1 MRVLSPQGRIFVK
14 VHSDVIAD
22 VARAI
27 NAPAHSFHVTFSGK
41 TTQEGTTAMNVQQRL
56 QNAREALVP
65 GSSAVAAGGVERC
78 PPGCVLR
85 GFPDNGP
92 GVPGTPDTHSRL
104 GGPNHWHCQGELCT
118 RAWIRTD
125 EDGTDHF
132 LPTGQL
138 DFGPG
143 CMGRQFPMPSLG
155 VLLADNPFAQDGVP
169 AASLSASVK
178 RSAGY

>member
-14 VHSDVIAD
+14 VYSDVIAD

-65 GSSAVAAGGVERC
+65 GSSAVAAGGVEQC

-85 GFPDNGP
+85 GFPENGS
-92 GVPGTPDTHSRL
+92 GVPGTRRRTVGWAGPTIGIARVSCAPVL
-104 GGPNHWHCQGELCT
+104 G
-118 RAWIRTD
+118 
-125 EDGTDHF
+125 
-132 LPTGQL
+132 
-138 DFGPG
+138 
-143 CMGRQFPMPSLG
+143 
-155 VLLADNPFAQDGVP
+155 
-169 AASLSASVK
+169 SAP
-178 RSAGY
+178 